1 VEGAISDFGRS
12 SRFTPLTCSYTVEL
26 RGLEPLTP
34 TLPGAG
40 RGRDHTGWVTSVAF
54 AAAPLH
60 EKVLMATSGA
70 DGVVVSVEDE
80 ETRGRKRPDSI
91 PNACHR

>member
-1 VEGAISDFGRS
+1 
-12 SRFTPLTCSYTVEL
+12 
-26 RGLEPLTP
+26 
-34 TLPGAG
+34 
-40 RGRDHTGWVTSVAF
+40 VAF